1 MMRCIILGIIQ
12 VISGLSV
19 NILWSRFD
27 TTNKNDKLQRTFW
40 IIWGSLMMFLGG
52 ANIESFLGG

>member
-1 MMRCIILGIIQ
+1 MIRCIVCGIIQ
-12 VISGLSV
+12 AISGLSV

-27 TTNKNDKLQRTFW
+27 ATNKNDKLRRTFW

-52 ANIESFLGG
+52 ANIERFLGR

>member
-1 MMRCIILGIIQ
+1 MMRCMILGIIQ

-27 TTNKNDKLQRTFW
+27 ATNKNGKMQRTFW

-52 ANIESFLGG
+52 ANIEMFLGR

>member
-12 VISGLSV
+12 VVSGLSV
-19 NILWSRFD
+19 NILWSRLD
-27 TTNKNDKLQRTFW
+27 ATNKNDKLQRTFW

-52 ANIESFLGG
+52 ANIESFLGR